1 MRRHLEAAQRDI
13 KSLAWLES
21 QQKVEMGQIAQ
32 KRVEGEDGMQQLKQQ
47 IVSYQI
53 FMRQKDMDVESL
65 VRENRTLQG
74 TLQMIQNGILQG
86 ANDMNRFKERESQ
99 SERDRFNLKNQ
110 MELFSRESQRLQDE
124 NQRIKNLL
132 ENERMDR
139 D

>member
-1 MRRHLEAAQRDI
+1 
-13 KSLAWLES
+13 
-21 QQKVEMGQIAQ
+21 
-32 KRVEGEDGMQQLKQQ
+32 
-47 IVSYQI
+47 
-53 FMRQKDMDVESL
+53 MRQKEMDIESL

-74 TLQMIQNGILQG
+74 TLQMIQNGIMQG

-139 D
+139 DQEINRF

>member
-1 MRRHLEAAQRDI
+1 
-13 KSLAWLES
+13 
-21 QQKVEMGQIAQ
+21 
-32 KRVEGEDGMQQLKQQ
+32 
-47 IVSYQI
+47 
-53 FMRQKDMDVESL
+53 
-65 VRENRTLQG
+65 
-74 TLQMIQNGILQG
+74 MIQNGILQG

-124 NQRIKNLL
+124 NQRFKNLL

>member
-1 MRRHLEAAQRDI
+1 
-13 KSLAWLES
+13 
-21 QQKVEMGQIAQ
+21 
-32 KRVEGEDGMQQLKQQ
+32 
-47 IVSYQI
+47 
-53 FMRQKDMDVESL
+53 MRQKDMDVESL